1 MILRAIVVV
10 TGQRTVTVRYPAHQ
24 SGISASL
31 PLTNAGLTVF
41 LAISLAVSRVV
52 KSLLAIA
59 NKPVIISW

>member
-1 MILRAIVVV
+1 MRVSQIWLQVRHAIVGGETVMILRAIVVV

-41 LAISLAVSRVV
+41 LA
-52 KSLLAIA
+52 KY
-59 NKPVIISW
+59 